1 MLIEKDDIL
10 DKQTEDYFEEDEKD
24 LWFRKSLIKDNF

>member
-1 MLIEKDDIL
+1 MQIDKDEIL
-10 DKQTEDYFEEDEKD
+10 DKETTDYFEEDEED